1 MPDCAAG
8 ADIRAVQVLAAVR
21 KGAEGPG
28 QVKLVT
34 RSNSTDYDGAA
45 QGIGGTTYSYVR
57 EVPRDR
63 PGDRGSVVGDG
74 FNAAEIGLKKTG

>member
-1 MPDCAAG
+1 
-8 ADIRAVQVLAAVR
+8 VR

-45 QGIGGTTYSYVR
+45 QGIGGTSYAYVR
-57 EVPRDR
+57 EVREVDPAT
-63 PGDRGSVVGDG
+63 SAAWLEAAW
-74 FNAAEIGLKKTG
+74 NAVEIGLKKTG